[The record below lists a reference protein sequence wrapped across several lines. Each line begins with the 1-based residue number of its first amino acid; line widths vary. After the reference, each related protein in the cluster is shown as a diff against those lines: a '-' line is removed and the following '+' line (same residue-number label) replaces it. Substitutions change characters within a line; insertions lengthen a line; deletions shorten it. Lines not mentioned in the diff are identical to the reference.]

1 DRGTRVDT
9 DVERWNFGLCGD
21 RIEGLSGKGN
31 GLIRPMKGE
40 HHAVADLLDE
50 LALVLERERSDHA
63 LQSRQRLHR
72 ALVALGMRALGER
85 LEVEE
90 DDRGL
95 DRPALSWDLAGG
107 QVKVGI
113 LDAGVQEVLVVDCLH
128 NSVE

>member
-1 DRGTRVDT
+1 MDT
-9 DVERWNFGLCGD
+9 DVQRWDLGVCGD
-21 RIEGLSGKGN
+21 RIERLTGEGD
-31 GLIRPMKGE
+31 GLIRPPERE

-50 LALVLERERSDHA
+50 LALVFESQRPHHA
-63 LQSRQRLHR
+63 LQPGQRLHR
-72 ALVALGMRALGER
+72 TLVALGVRELGER

-128 NSVE
+128 NSV